1 MSRVIITGAKGRCTY
16 GDIKIAVALSEFQI
30 TELVSGGEGLDL
42 LAERYARERRM
53 TINRYI
59 PNKESWPKAHYKI
72 RNGCMTCYADAL
84 IFINTLT
91 ASCPIADEILFD
103 MKELRKPIY
112 LYDV

>member
-1 MSRVIITGAKGRCTY
+1 MSRVIITGPESSCTY
-16 GDIKIAVALSEFQI
+16 GDIKIAVALSGFEI

-42 LAERYARERRM
+42 LSERYARERKIP
-53 TINRYI
+53 INQFI
-59 PNKESWPKAHYKI
+59 PNREAWPKAHYKI

-84 IFINTLT
+84 IFINTKT

-112 LYDV
+112 LYDL